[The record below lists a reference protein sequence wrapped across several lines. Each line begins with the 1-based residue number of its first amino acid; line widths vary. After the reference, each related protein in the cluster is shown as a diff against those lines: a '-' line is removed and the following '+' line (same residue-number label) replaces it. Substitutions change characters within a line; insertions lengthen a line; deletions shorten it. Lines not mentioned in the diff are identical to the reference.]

1 MTHRAIQRNTGST
14 TSLRRDVAGLLAI
27 AACGLTAGGALA
39 EDYFKGKQLRLY
51 IGTPPGGGYDAYG
64 RLVGRHIVN
73 FIPGKPSIAITNM
86 PGASG
91 IKLANYLYS
100 VAPRDGTAFAIFN
113 KSMPFYERVGHAGIQ
128 YKSVDF
134 NWVGI
139 LSQAPDVVSVWH
151 TAGVSTIEDARK
163 TEVIMGA
170 DSGGG
175 TMTAYPMLLNSTVGT
190 RFRIVPG
197 YEGGNAVDLAME
209 KGEVQGRGSNPWETW
224 KTTRP
229 DWVKQRLVRPLVQV
243 GLKKDEDLPDVPL
256 LMELAKTEEQK
267 QMFRLV
273 SAPIAMERPFAAPP
287 GIPAEARSILRDA
300 FFAMTQDKAF
310 LADAAKLNMGID
322 AQRGEAV
329 EKIVADIIGTPDAVV
344 QKVKQITTPDGGSSH
359 GEK

>member
-1 MTHRAIQRNTGST
+1 MFAT
-14 TSLRRDVAGLLAI
+14 LLVAGL
-27 AACGLTAGGALA
+27 GGVVQA
-39 EDYFKGKQLRLY
+39 DDFYKGKQLRIL

-64 RLVGRHIVN
+64 RLVGRHIAD
-73 FIPGKPSIAITNM
+73 FLPGKPSVVLTNM

-91 IKLANYLYS
+91 IKLANYLYA
-100 VAPRDGTAFAIFN
+100 VAPRDGTTFAVFN

-134 NWVGI
+134 TWVGS

-163 TEVIMGA
+163 QEIIVGA

-175 TMTAYPMLLNSTVGT
+175 TMSAYPMLLNATVGT
-190 RFRIVPG
+190 RFRIVAG

-229 DWVKQRLVRPLVQV
+229 DWVRQRLVRPLVQV
-243 GLKKDEDLPDVPL
+243 GLKRDVDLPDVPL
-256 LMELAKTEEQK
+256 LMELATSDEQR

-273 SAPIAMERPFAAPP
+273 SAPVAMERPFAAPP
-287 GIPAEARSILRDA
+287 GVPKEQRDILRDA
-300 FFAMTQDKAF
+300 FYRMAQDKDF
-310 LADAAKLNMGID
+310 LADAEKLNMGID
-322 AQRGEAV
+322 AQRGEDV
-329 EKIVADIIGTPDAVV
+329 EKIVADIISTPDAIV
-344 QKVKQITTPDGGSSH
+344 QKVKSITAVDAGAESAGRDAN
-359 GEK
+359 